1 MKKFKFKLQA
11 VLKLREAKEKKLK
24 TELGEIVQEIQSV
37 KERMQ
42 EIDNDVEILYTA
54 HDECL
59 STPSQ
64 GHMLKF
70 YPEAVQGLKADKESN
85 RNLLAALE
93 RRYDRKVQ
101 ELKIAMG
108 ETKVMVKMKEKELTL
123 HKKGV
128 LKKEQETLEEILMM
142 RIKEKA
148 S

>member
-1 MKKFKFKLQA
+1 MKKFKFKLEA

-42 EIDNDVEILYTA
+42 EIDNDVEFLYTA
-54 HDECL
+54 HEECL
-59 STPSQ
+59 SSPSQ

-85 RNLLAALE
+85 KNLLAALQ
-93 RRYDRKVQ
+93 RRYERKVH
-101 ELKIAMG
+101 ELKLAMG
-108 ETKVMVKMKEKELTL
+108 ETKVMNKMKEKEHTL
-123 HKKGV
+123 YKKEV
-128 LKKEQETLEEILMM
+128 LKKEQNTLEEILMM
-142 RIKEKA
+142 RTKEKA